1 MNPRGRVGR
10 RPDHWGSP
18 HERAR
23 VRAAERLDVALVP
36 AEADWLDAHLAG
48 CEECRGIA
56 EAYATDRLAL
66 RELRDDTPEPPR
78 DLWARTAASIEHES
92 SRHRDPTRTRRRA
105 GGRRTSLPALGALS
119 GLSIVTVAVIATAV
133 SGGFLGRIGT
143 DRATATTPPVALASQ
158 SPLALPTAI
167 AVGAGKVHWL
177 GSRADGAFA
186 YNVADVD
193 AVCPHD
199 RQPDCAPFADGNAR
213 RVTLTATPKY
223 VFQSPVDAQA
233 VIVGTDEAGSDAVI
247 VVALP
252 TPDPTPDPTVDPTPD
267 PTQEG
272 AMAPLESPPSTP
284 VATASAAQTDAPF
297 VAPSDVVLATVA
309 ATSGPAASGSGSP
322 QPDGSTAIAIMTDVI
337 VVGRSAAYSPDGA
350 WFAFSARPVDGSM
363 GPDIYVWHVGD
374 AQARPLTMDHA
385 SVFASWVGGSLL
397 GSRVVP
403 DVIVDPEASPS
414 AGPAAESPPPI
425 DGPPVDSGAATALP
439 ASLAVPETFLLD
451 PWTGAEVPLL
461 ASEWQ
466 PAVDP
471 TGRAVVAWQGTMSL
485 GADGFTASP
494 AEGNLVV
501 RPFHGPLESEDP
513 ASSPQASVESAPPA
527 SPSASAES
535 SPPASEAI
543 PLDFPPQVV
552 VAGPITDFDAR
563 WDDTG
568 SWLGIWIADPI
579 DPTIGR
585 LSLLRFDPLTGLL
598 DRPAGAP
605 QDVTA
610 LPGFSIELGRLAWVT
625 PPGQA
630 GEGSR
635 IQIAAWTSDEV
646 GAIESIPVE
655 GAIVIQ

>member
-1 MNPRGRVGR
+1 VGR
-10 RPDHWGSP
+10 RPDHWDSP

-23 VRAAERLDVALVP
+23 VRAAERLDGPLQP
-36 AEADWLDAHLAG
+36 AEADWLATHLAG
-48 CEECRGIA
+48 CQECQGIA
-56 EAYATDRLAL
+56 EAYAEDRLAL
-66 RELRDDTPEPPR
+66 RELRHDTPEPPR
-78 DLWARTAASIEHES
+78 DLWARTAAGIERES
-92 SRHRDPTRTRRRA
+92 SKHGEARRPGRRA
-105 GGRRTSLPALGALS
+105 GGRRASLPALGALS

-143 DRATATTPPVALASQ
+143 DRATSSAPPVALASQ
-158 SPLALPTAI
+158 SPQALPTAI
-167 AVGAGKVHWL
+167 AVGAGRVQWL

-186 YNVADVD
+186 YNVADID

-223 VFQSPVDAQA
+223 VFQSPVDDQA
-233 VIVGTDEAGSDAVI
+233 VIVGTDAAGSDAVI

-252 TPDPTPDPTVDPTPD
+252 TPEPTPEPTPDATPDPTSAGST
-267 PTQEG
+267 
-272 AMAPLESPPSTP
+272 APLDSPPSTESPTP
-284 VATASAAQTDAPF
+284 VASASAIPTDTPF
-297 VAPSDVVLATVA
+297 VAPSDVVVATLA
-309 ATSGPAASGSGSP
+309 ATSEPAASGSGSP
-322 QPDGSTAIAIMTDVI
+322 QPDGSTAVAIMTDVI

-350 WFAFSARPVDGSM
+350 WFAFSARPVDGSV

-374 AQARPLTMDHA
+374 GQARPLTTDHA
-385 SVFASWVGGSLL
+385 SAFASWVGGSLL
-397 GSRVVP
+397 GSRVVSE
-403 DVIVDPEASPS
+403 VVMDPEASP
-414 AGPAAESPPPI
+414 AVDPTLEIPPPI
-425 DGPPVDSGAATALP
+425 DVAPVDP
-439 ASLAVPETFLLD
+439 APSTDPLTGQAVPQTFLLD

-461 ASEWQ
+461 EAEWQ

-494 AEGNLVV
+494 AVGNLVV
-501 RPFHGPLESEDP
+501 HPFHGPLASDDP
-513 ASSPQASVESAPPA
+513 TSSPTAPVAST
-527 SPSASAES
+527 PSASPDGSVEGL
-535 SPPASEAI
+535 PPAPEPI
-543 PLDFPPQVV
+543 PLDFPTQIV

-585 LSLLRFDPLTGLL
+585 LSLLRFDPATGLL

-625 PPGQA
+625 PPGQS

-646 GAIESIPVE
+646 GAIESVPIE